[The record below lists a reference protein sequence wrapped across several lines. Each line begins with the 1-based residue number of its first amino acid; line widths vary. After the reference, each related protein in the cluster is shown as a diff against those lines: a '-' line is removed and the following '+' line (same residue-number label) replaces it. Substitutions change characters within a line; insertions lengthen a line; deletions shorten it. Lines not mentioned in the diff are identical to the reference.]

1 MVERE
6 RCLARSAEV
15 EVTHQLGVD
24 GDLSPDQGVTRGKA
38 THAQSVSVGL
48 NAHLVIVAELLVQ
61 RGGQWGGAG
70 ARLKIRSVYLLHFIT
85 RSTKK

>member
-24 GDLSPDQGVTRGKA
+24 GDLAPDQGVTRGEPA
-38 THAQSVSVGL
+38 HAQGVSVGL
-48 NAHLVIVAELLVQ
+48 DAHLMIEPELLVQ
-61 RGGQWGGAG
+61 RGGQRGGA
-70 ARLKIRSVYLLHFIT
+70 
-85 RSTKK
+85 

>member
-15 EVTHQLGVD
+15 EVTHQLGMD
-24 GDLSPDQGVTRGKA
+24 GDLSSDQGVTSREA

-48 NAHLVIVAELLVQ
+48 DTHLVIVSELLVQ
-61 RGGQWGGAG
+61 GGGQWGG
-70 ARLKIRSVYLLHFIT
+70 ARLKIRSVNYLLNFIAQV
-85 RSTKK
+85 

>member
-48 NAHLVIVAELLVQ
+48 DTHLVIVAELLIQ
-61 RGGQWGGAG
+61 GGGQRGGAG
-70 ARLKIRSVYLLHFIT
+70 ARLKIRGVKNLLHFIT
-85 RSTKK
+85 RSHV